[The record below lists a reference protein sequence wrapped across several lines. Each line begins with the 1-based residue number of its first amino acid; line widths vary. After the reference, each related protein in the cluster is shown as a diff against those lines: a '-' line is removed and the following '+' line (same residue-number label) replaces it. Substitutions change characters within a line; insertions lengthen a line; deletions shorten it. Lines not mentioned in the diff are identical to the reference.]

1 MDSNLFMGLLIG
13 ALVILF
19 GLAGVITTLIVKP
32 IINLNRNMVQLDSS
46 IQNLNKTANTMENRL
61 NKHSQEIDAIKEE
74 QSNQDKR
81 IYMLEMKK

>member
-1 MDSNLFMGLLIG
+1 MDNNTFMGLLIG

-19 GLAGVITTLIVKP
+19 GLAGSIVAIVIKP
-32 IINLNRNMVQLDSS
+32 IINLNRNMIQLDSS

>member
-13 ALVILF
+13 ALVVLF
-19 GLAGVITTLIVKP
+19 GLAGVITTIIIKP
-32 IINLNRNMVQLDSS
+32 IINLNRNMVQLDLS

>member
-1 MDSNLFMGLLIG
+1 MDNNTFMGLLIG

-19 GLAGVITTLIVKP
+19 GLAGTIVAIVIKP

>member
-1 MDSNLFMGLLIG
+1 MDNNTFMGLLIG
-13 ALVILF
+13 ALVVLF
-19 GLAGVITTLIVKP
+19 GLAGTIVAIVIKP
-32 IINLNRNMVQLDSS
+32 IINLNRNMIQLDSS

>member
-1 MDSNLFMGLLIG
+1 MDNNTFMGLLIG
-13 ALVILF
+13 ALVVLF
-19 GLAGVITTLIVKP
+19 GLAGSIVAIVIKP

>member
-1 MDSNLFMGLLIG
+1 MDNNTFMGLLIG

-19 GLAGVITTLIVKP
+19 GLAGSIVAIVIKP